1 MSLVTNIN
9 FCLIKYYYLSVGPTV
24 NIQYHYLNVQFNPV
38 DEDKLIVQAPAQYI
52 RYTPSQQGSAFNSG
66 AKQRVIRMIEAQKDP
81 IEPPKFK

>member
-1 MSLVTNIN
+1 MSLVTNIY
-9 FCLIKYYYLSVGPTV
+9 CMIKYYYLSVESTV
-24 NIQYHYLNVQFNPV
+24 NIEYYYFNVKFNLV

>member
-1 MSLVTNIN
+1 MNLVTNIN
-9 FCLIKYYYLSVGPTV
+9 CCMIKYYLSVGSTV
-24 NIQYHYLNVQFNPV
+24 NIQFYYLNVQFNLV